1 VVREISVIAID
12 GPAGAGKSTVSREV
26 AKRLGFMYLDTGAMY
41 RALALA
47 VKKAGI
53 DPQND
58 KSLASLCKSLNIRFD
73 AAQASPRIF
82 LNGEDVSEHIRTP
95 EIDMLASKI
104 SAIAVVRQEMTR
116 LQRAVA
122 EKAGRAVA
130 EGRDMGTVVFPDAK
144 CKFFLTATLEERAR
158 RRYEERRQRGEK
170 VDPAQ
175 VARELKKRDE
185 QDEKRALAPL
195 KPAEDAVIID
205 TTQLTI
211 DEVVDKICGMAK
223 PRFAQTQK

>member
-1 VVREISVIAID
+1 MVREISVIAID

>member
-1 VVREISVIAID
+1 MVREISVIAID

-26 AKRLGFMYLDTGAMY
+26 AKRLGFMYLDSGAMY

-73 AAQASPRIF
+73 AAQASLRIF

-144 CKFFLTATLEERAR
+144 CKLFLTATLEERAR

>member
-1 VVREISVIAID
+1 
-12 GPAGAGKSTVSREV
+12 
-26 AKRLGFMYLDTGAMY
+26 
-41 RALALA
+41 ALA

>member
-1 VVREISVIAID
+1 MVREISVIAID

-58 KSLASLCKSLNIRFD
+58 KSLGSLCKSLNIRFD

>member
-82 LNGEDVSEHIRTP
+82 LNGEDVSENIRTP